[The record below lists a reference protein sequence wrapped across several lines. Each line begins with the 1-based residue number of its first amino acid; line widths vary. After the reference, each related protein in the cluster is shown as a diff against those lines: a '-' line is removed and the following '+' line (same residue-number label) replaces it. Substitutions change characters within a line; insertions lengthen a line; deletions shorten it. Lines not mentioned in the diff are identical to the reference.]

1 MFLWRISN
9 HDGLDG
15 RGGLLASARW
25 HTQGRPIVYFAT
37 SPAGALM
44 EVLVNL
50 ELDAARLPGRYT
62 LLKAEAPD
70 DVQVKRIDM
79 SSLPDAWTADLAI
92 SRSAGDGWLKGGESA
107 LLEVP
112 SAIVPDTFNLLLNP
126 LHPDAGR
133 MRVVWQQAY
142 PFDRRLFKV
151 RR

>member
-25 HTQGRPIVYFAT
+25 HTQGRAIVYFAT

-50 ELDAARLPGRYT
+50 ELDAARLPRSYT

-70 DVQVKRIDM
+70 DIQVSRIDV
-79 SSLPDAWTADLAI
+79 SSLPEAWTSDLAV
-92 SRSAGDGWLKGGESA
+92 SRSAGDRWLESGQSA

-112 SAIVPDTFNLLLNP
+112 SAIVPDTVNILLNP

-133 MRVVWQQAY
+133 MRIVWQHAY

>member
-1 MFLWRISN
+1 
-9 HDGLDG
+9 
-15 RGGLLASARW
+15 
-25 HTQGRPIVYFAT
+25 
-37 SPAGALM
+37 M

-50 ELDAARLPGRYT
+50 ELDAVRLPGRYM

-70 DVQVKRIDM
+70 DMQVKRIDV

-92 SRSAGDGWLKGGESA
+92 SRSAGDGWLEGGESA

-112 SAIVPDTFNLLLNP
+112 SAIVPDTFNILFNP
-126 LHPDAGR
+126 LHPEAGR

>member
-1 MFLWRISN
+1 
-9 HDGLDG
+9 
-15 RGGLLASARW
+15 
-25 HTQGRPIVYFAT
+25 
-37 SPAGALM
+37 M

-50 ELDAARLPGRYT
+50 ELEAARLPRSYT

-70 DVQVKRIDM
+70 DMQVKRIDV
-79 SSLPDAWTADLAI
+79 SSLPEAWIADLAV
-92 SRSAGDGWLKGGESA
+92 SRSAGDRWLESGESA

-112 SAIVPDTFNLLLNP
+112 SAIVPDTFNILLNP

-133 MRVVWQQAY
+133 MQVVWQQPY